1 MLVKPW
7 QLRAG
12 DRIAAV
18 TLSWGGAG
26 LFPERYAAGKRQ
38 LEDEFG
44 VRVVEMPHTLRD
56 PGWIARNPRA
66 RADDLMQAFAD
77 PEIHGVVAT
86 IGGDDSIRILQRIEL
101 RVQRAAPKVF
111 LGRPSGSVP
120 APT

>member
-7 QLRAG
+7 QLRAR

-77 PEIHGVVAT
+77 PEIHL
-86 IGGDDSIRILQRIEL
+86 DL

-111 LGRPSGSVP
+111 LGRPSCSVP